1 MNFEVKYESN
11 FTLSKINKYL
21 NDQKTSIVEY
31 LVSLGHSKELA
42 LALLK
47 FDESNTSAIWLEQD
61 STPFAVSCF
70 SIKGKMAV
78 VYFTTCDIQEHEDL
92 IYNELDKFLKSQNCT
107 HIKQIV
113 SLKDTDIIEKLKRKG
128 FNQEFINLFK
138 KI

>member
-1 MNFEVKYESN
+1 
-11 FTLSKINKYL
+11 
-21 NDQKTSIVEY
+21 
-31 LVSLGHSKELA
+31 
-42 LALLK
+42 
-47 FDESNTSAIWLEQD
+47 
-61 STPFAVSCF
+61 
-70 SIKGKMAV
+70 MAV